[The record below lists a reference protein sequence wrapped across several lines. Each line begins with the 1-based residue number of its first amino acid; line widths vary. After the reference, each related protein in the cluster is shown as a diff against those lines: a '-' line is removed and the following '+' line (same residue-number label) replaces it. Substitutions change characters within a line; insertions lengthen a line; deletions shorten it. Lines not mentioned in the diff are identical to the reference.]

1 MSFITIIVIAFII
14 GYTFIAIES
23 VTKINTAASAIL
35 MCVVCW
41 TLLAV
46 GGDGIPAVQQKLAE
60 IQASG
65 LAAEESFLQWL
76 SHAIEGNLGE
86 AGTTLFFLMGAMT
99 IVEIVDQHGGF
110 NWVRGALRSKTKRS
124 LLWKIS
130 FMTAILSAVLDN
142 LTTSIVMIM
151 ILRKLVQDKNDRIW
165 YAVCVI
171 IAANAGGAFSPIG
184 DVTTIMLWNSK
195 MITALGVI
203 EEIIIPS
210 FVAFIIPT
218 LILQL
223 HLKGPLPAVKISA
236 KEASISGLTKFERNL
251 IFCLGV
257 GGLCC
262 VPVFH
267 TLTELPA
274 FMGILAV
281 LGILWCV
288 TEIIYR
294 HKEEHDP
301 MAKRV
306 TNMLSRID
314 LSTIMFFL
322 GILMAVAVLSEIGVL
337 TSMGQWLDETVSNH
351 YLVTGAIGIL
361 SSIVDNVPLVA
372 GAMKMYTVSTAEMI
386 AANPACADF
395 AQDGIFWQLLA
406 YCAGVGGSML
416 IVGSAAGVV
425 VMGLEKISFG
435 WYMKNVTWI
444 AFAGYLAGIACY
456 WVEKTFLGF

>member
-1 MSFITIIVIAFII
+1 MSFITIIVCAFVIGYAFI
-14 GYTFIAIES
+14 ALES
-23 VTKINTAASAIL
+23 VTKINKAAIAVL

-41 TLLAV
+41 TLLAL
-46 GGDGIPAVQQKLAE
+46 GYE
-60 IQASG
+60 G
-65 LAAEESFLQWL
+65 LNLPGFELNES
-76 SHAIEGNLGE
+76 IEKNLGE

-110 NWVRGALRSKTKRS
+110 NWVRGALASKTKRS
-124 LLWKIS
+124 LLWKIA

-151 ILRKLVQDKNDRIW
+151 ILRKLVQDKQDRIW

-184 DVTTIMLWNSK
+184 DVTTIMLWNGK

-203 EEIIIPS
+203 SEIIVPS
-210 FVAFIIPT
+210 FIAFIVPT
-218 LILQL
+218 AVMQM
-223 HLKGPLPAVKISA
+223 HLKGELPKVEDKREAEISH
-236 KEASISGLTKFERNL
+236 ITKNERIM

-267 TLTELPA
+267 TVTELPA
-274 FMGILAV
+274 FMGILGV

-294 HKEEHDP
+294 KKEEHDP

-306 TNMLSRID
+306 TKMLSRID

-337 TSMGQWLDETVSNH
+337 EAVGKWLDQAVGND
-351 YLVTGAIGIL
+351 YLITGAIGIL

-372 GAMKMYTVSTAEMI
+372 GAMKMYAIDPTSVNLAV
-386 AANPACADF
+386 
-395 AQDGIFWQLLA
+395 DGIFWQLLA

-416 IVGSAAGVV
+416 IIGSAAGVV
-425 VMGLEKISFG
+425 VMGLEHINFG

-444 AFAGYLAGIACY
+444 AFVGYVAGIVCY
-456 WVEKTFLGF
+456 WFEKTYIF

>member
-1 MSFITIIVIAFII
+1 MSFITIIVCAFVIGYAFI
-14 GYTFIAIES
+14 ALES
-23 VTKINTAASAIL
+23 VTKINKAAIAVL

-41 TLLAV
+41 TLLAL
-46 GGDGIPAVQQKLAE
+46 GYE
-60 IQASG
+60 G
-65 LAAEESFLQWL
+65 LALPDFELNES
-76 SHAIEGNLGE
+76 IEKNLGE

-110 NWVRGALRSKTKRS
+110 NWVRGALASKTKRS
-124 LLWKIS
+124 LLWKIA

-151 ILRKLVQDKNDRIW
+151 ILRKLVQDKQDRIW

-184 DVTTIMLWNSK
+184 DVTTIMLWHGK

-203 EEIIIPS
+203 SEIIVPS
-210 FVAFIIPT
+210 FVAFIVPT
-218 LILQL
+218 AVMQM
-223 HLKGPLPAVKISA
+223 HLKGELPKIED
-236 KEASISGLTKFERNL
+236 KREAEISHITKNERIM

-267 TLTELPA
+267 TVTELPA
-274 FMGILAV
+274 FMGILGV

-294 HKEEHDP
+294 KKEEHDP

-306 TNMLSRID
+306 TKMLSRID

-337 TSMGQWLDETVSNH
+337 TSIGKWLDVTIGND
-351 YLVTGAIGIL
+351 YLVTGAIGVL

-372 GAMKMYTVSTAEMI
+372 GAMKMYVINASP
-386 AANPACADF
+386 NLVV
-395 AQDGIFWQLLA
+395 DGIFWQLLA

-416 IVGSAAGVV
+416 IIGSAAGVV
-425 VMGLEKISFG
+425 VMGLEHINFG

-444 AFAGYLAGIACY
+444 AFVGYVAGILCY
-456 WVEKTFLGF
+456 WFEKTYLF

>member
-1 MSFITIIVIAFII
+1 MSFITIIVCAFVIGYAFI
-14 GYTFIAIES
+14 ALES
-23 VTKINTAASAIL
+23 VTKINKAAIAVL

-41 TLLAV
+41 TLLAL
-46 GGDGIPAVQQKLAE
+46 GYE
-60 IQASG
+60 G
-65 LAAEESFLQWL
+65 LALPDFELNES
-76 SHAIEGNLGE
+76 IEKNLGE

-110 NWVRGALRSKTKRS
+110 NWVRGALASKTKRS
-124 LLWKIS
+124 LLWKIA

-151 ILRKLVQDKNDRIW
+151 ILRKLVQDKQDRIW

-184 DVTTIMLWNSK
+184 DVTTIMLWNGK

-203 EEIIIPS
+203 SEIIVPS
-210 FVAFIIPT
+210 FVAFIVPT
-218 LILQL
+218 AVMQM
-223 HLKGPLPAVKISA
+223 HLKGELPKIED
-236 KEASISGLTKFERNL
+236 KREAEISHITKNERIM

-267 TLTELPA
+267 TVTELPA
-274 FMGILAV
+274 FMGILGV

-294 HKEEHDP
+294 KKEEHDP

-306 TNMLSRID
+306 TKMLSRID

-337 TSMGQWLDETVSNH
+337 TSIGKWLDVTIGND
-351 YLVTGAIGIL
+351 YLVTGAIGVL

-372 GAMKMYTVSTAEMI
+372 GAMKMYVINASP
-386 AANPACADF
+386 NLVV
-395 AQDGIFWQLLA
+395 DGIFWQLLA

-416 IVGSAAGVV
+416 IIGSAAGVV
-425 VMGLEKISFG
+425 VMGLEHINFG

-444 AFAGYLAGIACY
+444 AFVGYVAGILCY
-456 WVEKTFLGF
+456 WLEKTYLF

>member
-1 MSFITIIVIAFII
+1 MTSFGIAIVVAFVI
-14 GYTFIAIES
+14 GYVFIAIES
-23 VTKINTAASAIL
+23 LTKINKAAIAIL

-41 TLLAV
+41 MFLAL
-46 GGDGIPAVQQKLAE
+46 GFEGMNIPGFELGE
-60 IQASG
+60 
-65 LAAEESFLQWL
+65 
-76 SHAIEGNLGE
+76 AIERNLGE

-124 LLWKIS
+124 LLWKIA

-151 ILRKLVQDKNDRIW
+151 ILRKLVQDKKDRIW
-165 YAVCVI
+165 FAVCVI

-184 DVTTIMLWNSK
+184 DVTTIMLWNGK

-203 EEIIIPS
+203 MEIIVPS
-210 FVAFIIPT
+210 FVAFIVPT
-218 LILQL
+218 AVLQM
-223 HLKGPLPAVKISA
+223 HLKGNLPEVVDKSEQGVSLLR
-236 KEASISGLTKFERNL
+236 KRERII

-267 TLTELPA
+267 TVTELPA
-274 FMGILAV
+274 FMGILLV
-281 LGILWCV
+281 LGLLWCV
-288 TEIIYR
+288 TEVIYR
-294 HKEEHDP
+294 HKDEHDP
-301 MAKRV
+301 VAKRV
-306 TNMLSRID
+306 TQMLSRID
-314 LSTIMFFL
+314 MSTIMFFL
-322 GILMAVAVLSEIGVL
+322 GILMAVATLSEIGVL
-337 TSMGQWLDETVSNH
+337 KAMGEWLADNVGND

-372 GAMKMYTVSTAEMI
+372 ASMKMYVIDSAP
-386 AANPACADF
+386 NLVV
-395 AQDGIFWQLLA
+395 DGIFWQLLA

-416 IVGSAAGVV
+416 IIGSAAGVV
-425 VMGLEKISFG
+425 VMGLERITFG

-444 AFAGYLAGIACY
+444 ALLGYLCGIGVY
-456 WVEKTFLGF
+456 WLEKTFLF

>member
-1 MSFITIIVIAFII
+1 MSFITIIVCAFVIGYAFI
-14 GYTFIAIES
+14 ALES
-23 VTKINTAASAIL
+23 VTKINKAAIAVL

-41 TLLAV
+41 TLLAL
-46 GGDGIPAVQQKLAE
+46 GYE
-60 IQASG
+60 G
-65 LAAEESFLQWL
+65 LALPDFELNES
-76 SHAIEGNLGE
+76 IEKNLGE

-110 NWVRGALRSKTKRS
+110 NWVRGALASKTKRS
-124 LLWKIS
+124 LLWKIA

-151 ILRKLVQDKNDRIW
+151 ILRKLVQDKQDRIW

-184 DVTTIMLWNSK
+184 DVTTIMLWNGK

-203 EEIIIPS
+203 SEIIVPS
-210 FVAFIIPT
+210 FIAFIVPT
-218 LILQL
+218 AVMQL
-223 HLKGPLPAVKISA
+223 HLKGDLPKIED
-236 KEASISGLTKFERNL
+236 KREAEISHITKNERIM

-267 TLTELPA
+267 TVTELPA
-274 FMGILAV
+274 FMGILGV

-288 TEIIYR
+288 TELIYR
-294 HKEEHDP
+294 KKEEHDP

-306 TNMLSRID
+306 TKMLSRID

-337 TSMGQWLDETVSNH
+337 TSIGKWLDETIGND
-351 YLVTGAIGIL
+351 YLVTGAIGVL

-372 GAMKMYTVSTAEMI
+372 GAKGCRMRSVPS
-386 AANPACADF
+386 
-395 AQDGIFWQLLA
+395 WLA
-406 YCAGVGGSML
+406 
-416 IVGSAAGVV
+416 
-425 VMGLEKISFG
+425 
-435 WYMKNVTWI
+435 
-444 AFAGYLAGIACY
+444 
-456 WVEKTFLGF
+456 

>member
-1 MSFITIIVIAFII
+1 MSLITIIVCAFVIGYAFI
-14 GYTFIAIES
+14 ALES
-23 VTKINTAASAIL
+23 VTKINKAAIAVL

-41 TLLAV
+41 TLLAL
-46 GGDGIPAVQQKLAE
+46 GYE
-60 IQASG
+60 G
-65 LAAEESFLQWL
+65 LALPDFELNES
-76 SHAIEGNLGE
+76 IEKNLGE

-110 NWVRGALRSKTKRS
+110 NWVRGALASKTKRS
-124 LLWKIS
+124 LLWKIA

-151 ILRKLVQDKNDRIW
+151 ILRKLVQDKQDRIW

-184 DVTTIMLWNSK
+184 DVTTIMLWNGK

-203 EEIIIPS
+203 SEIIVPS
-210 FVAFIIPT
+210 FVAFIVPT
-218 LILQL
+218 AVMQM
-223 HLKGPLPAVKISA
+223 HLKGELPKIED
-236 KEASISGLTKFERNL
+236 KREAEISHITKNERIM

-267 TLTELPA
+267 TVTELPA
-274 FMGILAV
+274 FMGILGV

-294 HKEEHDP
+294 KKEEHDP

-306 TNMLSRID
+306 TKMLSRID

-337 TSMGQWLDETVSNH
+337 TSIGKWLDVTIGND
-351 YLVTGAIGIL
+351 YLVTGAIGVL

-372 GAMKMYTVSTAEMI
+372 GAMKMYVINASP
-386 AANPACADF
+386 NLVV
-395 AQDGIFWQLLA
+395 DGIFWQLLA

-416 IVGSAAGVV
+416 IIGSAAGVV
-425 VMGLEKISFG
+425 VMGLEHINFG

-444 AFAGYLAGIACY
+444 AFVGYVAGIVCY
-456 WVEKTFLGF
+456 WFEKTYLF